1 MIILGFDTAI
11 INWYLVLYVLS
22 SIFFLVYGTNAVY
35 PTGQVRAVIFAIGTA
50 LVLLYFGLK
59 WFGTPKS
66 TVTEWPPA
74 INMCP
79 DYLTYIPSLGDSKPG
94 CVDMLGVSTNGSFKQ
109 TMPSDLPPTGQLKS
123 IANTATDLN
132 KVFAS
137 ATKSY
142 TSVDIKTAIATSDK
156 ETITA
161 ICNLCQTNGLTWEGV
176 YDGATC
182 IGLNKFNSA
191 QGALRKCLISI

>member
-1 MIILGFDTAI
+1 MIILGFDTAL
-11 INWYLVLYVLS
+11 INWYLVLYVIS
-22 SIFFLVYGTNAVY
+22 SIFFLVYGTNAIY
-35 PTGQVRAVIFAIGTA
+35 PTGQIRAVIFAIGTA
-50 LVLLYFGLK
+50 LVFCYFGLK

-66 TVTEWPPA
+66 TITEWPPV

-94 CVDMLGVSTNGSFKQ
+94 CVDMLGVSTNDVLKK
-109 TMPSDLPPTGQLKS
+109 TMPSNLPPTGQLKS
-123 IANTATDLN
+123 IANSGDNLN

-137 ATKSY
+137 STKAY
-142 TSVDIKTAIATSDK
+142 TSVDITSAISSSDK
-156 ETITA
+156 ATITT

-182 IGLNKFNSA
+182 VGLNKFNNA
-191 QGALRKCLISI
+191 QDALRQCLVSI